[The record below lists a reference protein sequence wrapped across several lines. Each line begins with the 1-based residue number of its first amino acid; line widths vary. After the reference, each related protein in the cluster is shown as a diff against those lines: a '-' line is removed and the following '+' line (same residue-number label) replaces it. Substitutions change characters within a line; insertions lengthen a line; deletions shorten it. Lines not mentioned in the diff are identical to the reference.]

1 VTQIKSKS
9 VTQTFKREQ
18 SMLTAAIHEFQNGS
32 GSRLKLKLE
41 AQTNARHE
49 GGQEN
54 PQGGVE
60 YATDT

>member
-1 VTQIKSKS
+1 VNQIKSKS

-18 SMLTAAIHEFQNGS
+18 RILTAAIHEFQNGS
-32 GSRLKLKLE
+32 GSHLKLKLE
-41 AQTNARHE
+41 AQTNARRE